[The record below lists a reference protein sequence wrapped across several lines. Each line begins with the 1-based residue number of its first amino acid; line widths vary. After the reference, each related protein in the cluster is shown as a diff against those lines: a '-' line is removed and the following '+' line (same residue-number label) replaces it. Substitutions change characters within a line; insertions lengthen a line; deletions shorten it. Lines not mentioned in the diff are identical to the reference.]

1 MFKLKQILSSHSKR
15 SNSKMLSMPLLSI
28 VVVTHNRADL
38 LKRTLSSIL
47 VCNQDRY
54 EIILCADDSNPETIE
69 VAKQFLRSEDSF
81 IRIPNMKGPAQSR
94 NMGAKLARGQWIS
107 FIDDDDTFGEE
118 HISKLLDVLPNERN
132 KVLYF
137 NFKTIV
143 EKRSTL
149 PITLLDSSTHD
160 ISKRN
165 LSDLLVTNFIPMHA
179 MVFSAELLSN
189 HSFDARLQSHEDWDL
204 IISLLVS
211 GAEFEWMD
219 CGKNSVTVHL
229 DESGTSRNKK
239 AVTALDYLSIY
250 RKWPAADD
258 SIKKLRSKKLKE
270 LGIYKFGTKIDYNV
284 L

>member
-1 MFKLKQILSSHSKR
+1 MKNKLHKELLSKR
-15 SNSKMLSMPLLSI
+15 SNSKMRSMPLLSI

-38 LKRTLSSIL
+38 LKRALSSIL

-94 NMGAKLARGQWIS
+94 NMGAKLARGQWIA
-107 FIDDDDTFGEE
+107 FLDDDDTFGEE
-118 HISKLLDVLPNERN
+118 HISKLLDVLPKEKN

-149 PITLLDSSTHD
+149 PITLLDSSSHD

-229 DESGTSRNKK
+229 DESGTSRNKV

-250 RKWPAADD
+250 RKWPAADV

-270 LGIYKFGTKIDYNV
+270 LGIYNFGTKIDYNF